1 MVYTYMQWIQS
12 YRQFYSKPREER
24 LGLDNLI
31 KKINQFRDARDWRQY
46 HNEKD
51 LAISISLEAAELLEV
66 FQWCSSEEAVQN
78 KLPQLEEELADVLIY
93 AIMLASN
100 LELDIDQL
108 VLNKLAK
115 NEQKYPV
122 AKSKGRKEKY
132 TEL

>member
-1 MVYTYMQWIQS
+1 M
-12 YRQFYSKPREER
+12 
-24 LGLDNLI
+24 DNLI
-31 KKINQFRDARDWRQY
+31 EKINQFRDARDWRQY

-66 FQWCSSEEAVQN
+66 FQWWSSEEAVQN
-78 KLPQLEEELADVLIY
+78 KLSQLEEELADVLIY
-93 AIMLASN
+93 AMMLASN
-100 LELDIDQL
+100 LDLDIEQL
-108 VLNKLAK
+108 VLNKLTK

>member
-1 MVYTYMQWIQS
+1 M
-12 YRQFYSKPREER
+12 
-24 LGLDNLI
+24 DNLI

-66 FQWCSSEEAVQN
+66 FQWCSSEEAFQN
-78 KLPQLEEELADVLIY
+78 KSPQLEEELADVFIY
-93 AIMLASN
+93 AMMLASN

>member
-1 MVYTYMQWIQS
+1 M
-12 YRQFYSKPREER
+12 
-24 LGLDNLI
+24 DNLVE
-31 KKINQFRDARDWRQY
+31 KINQFRDARDWRQY

-51 LAISISLEAAELLEV
+51 LAISISLEASELLEL
-66 FQWCSSEEAVQN
+66 FQWRSSEEAVQK

-93 AIMLASN
+93 AMMLASN
-100 LELDIDQL
+100 LDLDIEQL

>member
-1 MVYTYMQWIQS
+1 M
-12 YRQFYSKPREER
+12 
-24 LGLDNLI
+24 DNLI
-31 KKINQFRDARDWRQY
+31 EKINQFRDARDWRQY

-78 KLPQLEEELADVLIY
+78 KSPQLEEELADVFIY
-93 AIMLASN
+93 AMMLASN

>member
-1 MVYTYMQWIQS
+1 M
-12 YRQFYSKPREER
+12 R
-24 LGLDNLI
+24 LDNLI

-51 LAISISLEAAELLEV
+51 LAISISLEAAELLEL
-66 FQWCSSEEAVQN
+66 FQWCSSEETVQN
-78 KLPQLEEELADVLIY
+78 KLPQLEEELADVFIY
-93 AIMLASN
+93 AMMLTSN
-100 LELDIDQL
+100 LDLDIEQL

-122 AKSKGRKEKY
+122 AKSKGRKDKY

>member
-1 MVYTYMQWIQS
+1 M
-12 YRQFYSKPREER
+12 
-24 LGLDNLI
+24 DNLI
-31 KKINQFRDARDWRQY
+31 EKINQFRDARDWRQY

-78 KLPQLEEELADVLIY
+78 KLPQIEGELADVFIY

-100 LELDIDQL
+100 LDLDIEQL
-108 VLNKLAK
+108 VLNKLTK